1 MALAA
6 GQRLHSLGELPG
18 VGPARVELARALLLF
33 FAEYGRII
41 ISVLASTGETDAV
54 FIERNLLVKFR
65 FRRNHIVRP
74 LCGATQGNCWARL
87 EELSWL

>member
-6 GQRLHSLGELPG
+6 GQRLRSLGELPS
-18 VGPARVELARALLLF
+18 VGPALVELARALLLF

-41 ISVLASTGETDAV
+41 LASTGETNAV
-54 FIERNLLVKFR
+54 FIERNLLVKVR